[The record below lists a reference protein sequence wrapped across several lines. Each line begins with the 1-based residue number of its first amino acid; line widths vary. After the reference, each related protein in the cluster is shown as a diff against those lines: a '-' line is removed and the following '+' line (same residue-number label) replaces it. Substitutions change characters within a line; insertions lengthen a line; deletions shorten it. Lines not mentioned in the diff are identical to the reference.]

1 MSDKKNVNL
10 QDLEETN
17 AEEVKGGAGLAISTN
32 KAPTNQTASAT
43 SPDAAR
49 VAKIGGSA
57 SSIPDLSGSSAGS
70 TVMCPW

>member
-17 AEEVKGGAGLAISTN
+17 AEEVKGGIGLAAAATR
-32 KAPTNQTASAT
+32 APTNQTASVT
-43 SPDAAR
+43 PPNAAK

-57 SSIPDLSGSSAGS
+57 GSIPNIGAEAGS